1 MTLAR
6 ARLDS
11 LTKPPG
17 SLGRLEEIAIQLAG
31 ITGQPLVRLGER
43 IVIVM
48 AGDHGV
54 VAEGVSAYPSEV
66 TAQMLLNF
74 VRGGAGVNVLA
85 RQVGARIVVA
95 NLGCASEV
103 SDPSIENKRIRR
115 GTGNIARG
123 PAMTRQEAIAALEAG
138 SEIATRQ
145 IAGSSPDGVP
155 VLALGEMGIGN
166 TTSASAILAAIGG
179 FPAERVVGPGTG
191 LTAERVKHKAAVVAR
206 ALEVNRPSPD
216 DGLDVLAKV
225 GGLEIGGLAGSIIA
239 AAASR
244 VPVVLDGFISGAAAL
259 IAAKIAPASRAYM
272 IPSHASAE
280 PGHRL
285 VLALL
290 GLRPMLEMDLRL
302 GEGTGAVLAMP
313 LIEAATRIIAEMA
326 TFTEAGV
333 SGPA

>member
-123 PAMTRQEAIAALEAG
+123 P
-138 SEIATRQ
+138 
-145 IAGSSPDGVP
+145 
-155 VLALGEMGIGN
+155 
-166 TTSASAILAAIGG
+166 
-179 FPAERVVGPGTG
+179 
-191 LTAERVKHKAAVVAR
+191 
-206 ALEVNRPSPD
+206 
-216 DGLDVLAKV
+216 
-225 GGLEIGGLAGSIIA
+225 EIG
-239 AAASR
+239 
-244 VPVVLDGFISGAAAL
+244 
-259 IAAKIAPASRAYM
+259 RA
-272 IPSHASAE
+272 H
-280 PGHRL
+280 
-285 VLALL
+285 V
-290 GLRPMLEMDLRL
+290 
-302 GEGTGAVLAMP
+302 
-313 LIEAATRIIAEMA
+313 
-326 TFTEAGV
+326 
-333 SGPA
+333 